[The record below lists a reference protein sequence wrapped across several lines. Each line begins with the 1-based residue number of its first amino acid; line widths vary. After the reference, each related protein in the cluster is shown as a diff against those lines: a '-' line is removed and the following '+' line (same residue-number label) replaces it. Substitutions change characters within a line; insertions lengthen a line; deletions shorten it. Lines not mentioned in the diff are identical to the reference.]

1 MSKLHVPR
9 VIEKDQETPFALPEQ
24 VELPLHQL
32 VGAVRE
38 GLLAFSVGV
47 GLEVM
52 ALMMEEELGE
62 IVGPKGKHD
71 PTRTATRHGSE
82 AGSAVLGGRKVSV
95 TRPRARHLD
104 GSGEVELATYAH
116 FAKEDLLGQMALE
129 RMVAGLSTRNY
140 GAGLEPVGNVEATGT
155 KRSSVS
161 RRFVERTQS
170 ALRELMARDLSELNI
185 VALLLDGVEIA
196 GHTMI
201 VALGID
207 AKGHKHPLGLREGT
221 TENKGVCRALLSNLI
236 ERGLG
241 FEEGILV
248 VIDGGKGLRAA
259 VNSVFGRLAIVQRCQ
274 LHKRRNVLDHLPQH
288 THSFVAKKMDR
299 AYKMRDFGAAKRSLA
314 DLAKTLDAQH
324 PGAASSLREG
334 LEETLT
340 AVRLGLSPSLQRTL
354 RSTNTIES
362 MISIGRTT
370 MRNVKRWRDAKMIER
385 WTAAGLLEA
394 EKRFY
399 RVQGFRDV
407 PALQAALRSCL
418 KEVIGSEEEAA

>member
-1 MSKLHVPR
+1 M
-9 VIEKDQETPFALPEQ
+9 
-24 VELPLHQL
+24 
-32 VGAVRE
+32 
-38 GLLAFSVGV
+38 
-47 GLEVM
+47 
-52 ALMMEEELGE
+52 
-62 IVGPKGKHD
+62 
-71 PTRTATRHGSE
+71 
-82 AGSAVLGGRKVSV
+82 
-95 TRPRARHLD
+95 
-104 GSGEVELATYAH
+104 
-116 FAKEDLLGQMALE
+116 
-129 RMVAGLSTRNY
+129 
-140 GAGLEPVGNVEATGT
+140 
-155 KRSSVS
+155 
-161 RRFVERTQS
+161 
-170 ALRELMARDLSELNI
+170 
-185 VALLLDGVEIA
+185 
-196 GHTMI
+196 
-201 VALGID
+201 
-207 AKGHKHPLGLREGT
+207 
-221 TENKGVCRALLSNLI
+221 CRALLSNLI

-274 LHKRRNVLDHLPQH
+274 LHKRRNVLDHLPPH
-288 THSFVAKKMDR
+288 MHSFVAKKMDR
-299 AYKMRDFGAAKRSLA
+299 AYKMRDCGAAKRSLA
-314 DLAKTLDAQH
+314 DLTKTLDAQH

-340 AVRLGLSPSLQRTL
+340 VVRLGLSPSLQRTL

>member
-1 MSKLHVPR
+1 MSKLHAPH
-9 VIEKDQETPFALPEQ
+9 VIEKDQAPFALPEQ
-24 VELPLHQL
+24 IEVPLHQL
-32 VGAVRE
+32 AGAVKE
-38 GLLAFSVGV
+38 GLLAFSVGI
-47 GLEVM
+47 GLKVM
-52 ALMMEEELGE
+52 QLMMDEELTE
-62 IVGPKGKHD
+62 VVGPKGKHD
-71 PTRTATRHGSE
+71 AGRSATRHGSE
-82 AGSAVLGGRKVSV
+82 NGSVVLGGRKTSV
-95 TRPRARHLD
+95 TRPRARYLD
-104 GSGEVELATYAH
+104 GSGEVELTTYKH
-116 FAKEDLLGQMALE
+116 FSTEDLLQEMALE

-140 GAGLEPVGNVEATGT
+140 GAGLEPVGDVEATGT

-161 RRFVERTQS
+161 RRFVEATTT
-170 ALRELMARDLSELNI
+170 ALKELMARDLSELTF
-185 VALLLDGVEIA
+185 VALLLDGAEIA

-221 TENKGVCRALLSNLI
+221 TENKGVCRALLANLV
-236 ERGLG
+236 ERG
-241 FEEGILV
+241 FTFDDGILV

-259 VNSVFGRLAIVQRCQ
+259 VNSVFGRLALVQRCQ
-274 LHKRRNVLDHLPQH
+274 LHKRRNVIDHLPDH
-288 THSFVAKKMDR
+288 MHSFVTKKMER
-299 AYKMRDFGAAKRSLA
+299 AYKMRDFGAAKRSLQ
-314 DLAKTLDAQH
+314 DLAKTLDSQH

-340 AVRLGLSPSLQRTL
+340 VVRLGLSPSLQRTL

-385 WTAAGLLEA
+385 WTAAGMLEA

-399 RVQGFRDV
+399 RAQGHRDI

-418 KEVIGSEEEAA
+418 REVIGSQEEAA